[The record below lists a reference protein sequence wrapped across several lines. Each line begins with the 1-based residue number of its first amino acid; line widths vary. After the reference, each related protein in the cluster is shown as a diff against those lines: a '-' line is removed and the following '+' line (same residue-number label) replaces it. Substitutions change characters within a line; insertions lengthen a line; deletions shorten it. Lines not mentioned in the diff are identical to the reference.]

1 MIEKILSD
9 KESGMDVSLLSMKFH
24 NTLVNWILEVAR
36 TTNLRK
42 VVLSG
47 GVFQNAYLTIRAR
60 RLLEA
65 SGFSVFTHWQVPA
78 NDGGLALGQ
87 AVLGGMIR

>member
-1 MIEKILSD
+1 VEDLGTDRSN
-9 KESGMDVSLLSMKFH
+9 GVSVGLIFAKFH
-24 NTLVNWILEVAR
+24 NALVNWIVSVAR
-36 TTNLRK
+36 STKISN

-47 GVFQNAYLTIRAR
+47 GVFQNAYLTRRSR

-65 SGFSVFTHWQVPA
+65 DGFTVFTHRQIPT

-87 AVLGGMIR
+87 AVLAGTIH